1 MKRFKYFFRAILAVL
16 LINLTTEVAAQDFQ
30 RSQAPEWLDSVD
42 ISLLTCGPGQEV
54 WSYYGHTALRIED
67 KAHGNDLAVNWGM
80 FSFNQDFFILR
91 FVFGLTDY
99 QIGIIPMS
107 RFIEEY
113 SYEGRWVKQQRLALT
128 REEKWEIITAIDE
141 NNQEANRTYRYNF
154 FYDNCT
160 TRARN
165 MIVKHLGA
173 NTTDFKNVASQSSYR
188 QEIHRW
194 NEHHRWARFGND
206 LLLGYMA
213 DQPIS
218 KEEWEFLPENLL
230 KDFDVEARRDT
241 SGALPRQIS
250 AYSQK
255 MPYIKL
261 VDSTFYV
268 ISPQAE
274 VASTESVTP
283 RMVAAFIAIIIILLS
298 GIELAKKKNFWWLD
312 TTLLLLTGL
321 PGIILLAMVF
331 SQHPAVQVNFQM
343 LILNPLNLIFLYP
356 VAKKLRKEKMHWYY
370 NVWGALLVISLF
382 MQIWQDYAEGMV
394 ILALSL
400 LVRYTLRS
408 TLFVLK
414 H

>member
-154 FYDNCT
+154 FYDN
-160 TRARN
+160 
-165 MIVKHLGA
+165 
-173 NTTDFKNVASQSSYR
+173 
-188 QEIHRW
+188 
-194 NEHHRWARFGND
+194 
-206 LLLGYMA
+206 
-213 DQPIS
+213 
-218 KEEWEFLPENLL
+218 
-230 KDFDVEARRDT
+230 
-241 SGALPRQIS
+241 
-250 AYSQK
+250 
-255 MPYIKL
+255 
-261 VDSTFYV
+261 
-268 ISPQAE
+268 
-274 VASTESVTP
+274 
-283 RMVAAFIAIIIILLS
+283 
-298 GIELAKKKNFWWLD
+298 
-312 TTLLLLTGL
+312 
-321 PGIILLAMVF
+321 
-331 SQHPAVQVNFQM
+331 
-343 LILNPLNLIFLYP
+343 
-356 VAKKLRKEKMHWYY
+356 
-370 NVWGALLVISLF
+370 
-382 MQIWQDYAEGMV
+382 
-394 ILALSL
+394 
-400 LVRYTLRS
+400 
-408 TLFVLK
+408 
-414 H
+414 